1 MKSKILVVQ
10 DVMIFEFLGICDQA
24 KSKMFLRNMK
34 YALNMNICNISLFS
48 SAIYD
53 WKTKQLL
60 PVSLLYSTVQCMNP
74 TIQNKAAIEVSL
86 ALAAAPLKT
95 LPLPCSRL

>member
-1 MKSKILVVQ
+1 MKSKILVIQ

-34 YALNMNICNISLFS
+34 YAFNMNICNISLFS

-53 WKTKQLL
+53 WKTKQ
-60 PVSLLYSTVQCMNP
+60 
-74 TIQNKAAIEVSL
+74 IEVSL

-95 LPLPCSRL
+95 IPLSCSRL